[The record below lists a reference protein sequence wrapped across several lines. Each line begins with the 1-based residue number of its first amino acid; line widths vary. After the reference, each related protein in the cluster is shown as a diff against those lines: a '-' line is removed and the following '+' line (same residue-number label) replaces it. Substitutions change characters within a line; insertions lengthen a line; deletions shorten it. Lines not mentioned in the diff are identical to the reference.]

1 MVYASFKTTHCCD
14 QYLNRC
20 TCPSLGIIQSKVF
33 LFALCATVS
42 TRHGVFRLPVGAN
55 SESKQKENMTM
66 NINIKHK
73 HSGHVIIIE
82 GHAFKANDRGQWDL
96 TDIWRTLKLPKGK
109 SPGQW
114 AKRKEAERYA
124 EMQKLNLS
132 HGSGAWATKQA
143 TIRYAAWVS
152 PEFED
157 MVYDAF
163 EAILEMP
170 EVAALVADKMASLG
184 NDHGAN
190 ILKRM
195 TFNDK
200 CDWKAL
206 KAPHKNTQ
214 RGLIAAVKRGHL
226 TLRQARD
233 LGLRAVPELGLRL
246 S

>member
-1 MVYASFKTTHCCD
+1 MSID
-14 QYLNRC
+14 
-20 TCPSLGIIQSKVF
+20 
-33 LFALCATVS
+33 
-42 TRHGVFRLPVGAN
+42 
-55 SESKQKENMTM
+55 
-66 NINIKHK
+66 IKHK
-73 HSGHVIIIE
+73 HSDHVIIIE

-170 EVAALVADKMASLG
+170 EVASLVADKMASLG
-184 NDHGAN
+184 NDHGAD

-206 KAPHKNTQ
+206 RVSHKNTQ
-214 RGLIAAVKRGHL
+214 K
-226 TLRQARD
+226 
-233 LGLRAVPELGLRL
+233 GLRAAVAKGNLTPQRAAELGLK
-246 S
+246 SI

>member
-1 MVYASFKTTHCCD
+1 
-14 QYLNRC
+14 
-20 TCPSLGIIQSKVF
+20 
-33 LFALCATVS
+33 
-42 TRHGVFRLPVGAN
+42 
-55 SESKQKENMTM
+55 M
-66 NINIKHK
+66 NIDIKHK

-206 KAPHKNTQ
+206 KPTHKNTQ
-214 RGLIAAVKRGHL
+214 RGLRAAVAKGNL
-226 TLRQARD
+226 TPERAVV
-233 LGLRAVPELGLRL
+233 LGLKTI
-246 S
+246 